1 MPSSSPSTSSM
12 LENNTAKV
20 FPLSSRKRNRAPP
33 AIRTDTGKST
43 ATATGIETDN
53 RSATVT
59 AIATGPSAT
68 TSGTTTATQ
77 QYMNDCAGRTN
88 GRVFFMIQVS
98 NRPLLL
104 QYHDV
109 WVAAVT
115 YTAAPVVTIFIIV
128 VSNRPLLL
136 QHPNLVVVVVAATAT
151 KESTSLTIGNDTL
164 ASISIAP
171 LFRSTDCG
179 ISCAISTKRVF
190 QKGGDVPKNVCTLPT
205 PFR

>member
-1 MPSSSPSTSSM
+1 MNIETNSASMNRGTGGHDPTVGQFSIQDDLDHGSHQREGDDKEHCAKGGIVNVKRDRGLSSLTASLTSSPDTNVLRNTEDRAGNKGEHGMPSSSPSTSSM

-88 GRVFFMIQVS
+88 GRVFF
-98 NRPLLL
+98 P
-104 QYHDV
+104 
-109 WVAAVT
+109 
-115 YTAAPVVTIFIIV
+115 
-128 VSNRPLLL
+128 
-136 QHPNLVVVVVAATAT
+136 
-151 KESTSLTIGNDTL
+151 K
-164 ASISIAP
+164 
-171 LFRSTDCG
+171 
-179 ISCAISTKRVF
+179 KR
-190 QKGGDVPKNVCTLPT
+190 
-205 PFR
+205 